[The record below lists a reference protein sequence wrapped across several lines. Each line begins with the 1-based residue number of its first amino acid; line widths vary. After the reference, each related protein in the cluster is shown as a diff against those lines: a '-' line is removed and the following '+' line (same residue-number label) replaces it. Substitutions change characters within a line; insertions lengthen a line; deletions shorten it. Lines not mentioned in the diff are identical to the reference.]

1 MAVVICYVV
10 CAVVW
15 STTWFAIR
23 VCIAAGGY
31 PTYSAAALRFSLA
44 AVILL
49 LLLLVGLGRPLPRT
63 RRQLVALALAGLFNA
78 LGYACVYRAEEDLP
92 GGLVAVLFGTYP
104 LFTALGAAATGT
116 ERIRFVNV
124 GAALLSLVGMA
135 ILFWDRM
142 SISTDQAAGIGFVI
156 AAVVATVGYN
166 LLFKREAG
174 ELNPISTTAAFL
186 SVAALGLWPLALAER
201 SATVPLPLPVAPT
214 VALLYL
220 AVFGSVVAFVCY
232 FYLLRRV
239 TLMTASTLVL
249 IEPVIALGVNA
260 VWEEEVRLVARS
272 YVGAAVTTAG
282 VVIGMTWKWRAAR
295 ARDRSPTASSVN
307 EHVAG

>member
-31 PTYSAAALRFSLA
+31 PTYSAAALRFTLA

-49 LLLLVGLGRPLPRT
+49 AALLVGLGRPLPRS
-63 RRQLVALALAGLFNA
+63 RRQLVALAVAGLLNA
-78 LGYACVYRAEEDLP
+78 FAYACVYRAEEDLP
-92 GGLVAVLFGTYP
+92 GGVVAVLFGTYP
-104 LFTALGAAATGT
+104 LFTALGASATST
-116 ERIRFVNV
+116 EHVRPVDI

-135 ILFWDRM
+135 ILFWDRL
-142 SISTDQAAGIGFVI
+142 SVSPDQAAGIAFVI
-156 AAVVATVGYN
+156 AGVLATVGYN
-166 LLFKREAG
+166 LIFKREANDV
-174 ELNPISTTAAFL
+174 NPLSWTAAFIA
-186 SVAALGLWPLALAER
+186 VAALCLWPVALAEG
-201 SATVPLPLPVAPT
+201 ADPVPAPLPLAPT
-214 VALLYL
+214 LALLYL
-220 AVFGSVVAFVCY
+220 AVFGSVIAFVCY

-249 IEPVIALGVNA
+249 IEPVIALGVDA
-260 VWEEEVRLVARS
+260 LWEHEVRLVARS

-282 VVIGMTWKWRAAR
+282 VVVCMTWKWRAGRNAR
-295 ARDRSPTASSVN
+295 A
-307 EHVAG
+307 AGRPPA